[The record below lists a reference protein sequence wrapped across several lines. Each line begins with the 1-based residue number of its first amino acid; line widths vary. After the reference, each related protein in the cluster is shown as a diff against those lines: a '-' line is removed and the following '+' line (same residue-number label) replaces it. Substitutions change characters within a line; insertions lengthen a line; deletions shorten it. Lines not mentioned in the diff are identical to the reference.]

1 MDIAYE
7 GNEVVVLIAENGFVS
22 VFKQVP
28 GAAMFSVEVLRVPR
42 EELSH
47 GRGDAVFSA
56 LKKDVDMVA
65 HEDPGID

>member
-1 MDIAYE
+1 MSVSASYGFIA
-7 GNEVVVLIAENGFVS
+7 
-22 VFKQVP
+22 VFKQMS

-47 GRGDAVFSA
+47 GRGDAILSA
-56 LKKDVDMVA
+56 LKKDVHMVA